1 MHVDR
6 DYERI
11 AEVRPL
17 VDITNRHNFNQLFFE
32 NALNFYRLPEAEKT
46 RAVTILRGRVIAER
60 GKLLGSTSDG
70 QLLLR
75 KLDPQVLQRPV
86 C

>member
-1 MHVDR
+1 MT
-6 DYERI
+6 DYSPWEGWQ
-11 AEVRPL
+11 VSGWP
-17 VDITNRHNFNQLFFE
+17 
-32 NALNFYRLPEAEKT
+32 AL
-46 RAVTILRGRVIAER
+46 TILRGRVIAER